1 MRVLIF
7 TKCAYDATIGA
18 PPQAKICA
26 QEAERRRK
34 DRQFL
39 NKLIK
44 MKNLGVTQVL
54 RKFERF
60 MRERGA
66 IPQPGE

>member
-1 MRVLIF
+1 MRVLMS
-7 TKCAYDATIGA
+7 TRAYDRWA
-18 PPQAKICA
+18 PPQEKIRT

>member
-1 MRVLIF
+1 MRRE
-7 TKCAYDATIGA
+7 
-18 PPQAKICA
+18 QAKIRQ

-34 DRQFL
+34 DRVFT

-44 MKNLGVTQVL
+44 MKNLGVTDVL

-60 MRERGA
+60 MRERGESA
-66 IPQPGE
+66 PPHTGSRTVLADSG